1 MSSIDSLKS
10 SALDG
15 SNAKAWEKYVTDM
28 NDIDETFANARD
40 LGHTRLNYSRIT
52 AVGTLAQYDTVD
64 IYKTTVDSQ
73 RGKIALSMRNTKGD
87 DKVLD
92 LSKYETYLNELK
104 KQNDPEGYAKEQE
117 EKLKAEAE
125 KGLLGTTA
133 PGMRIEVYYEDK
145 YGRQQLVADSGA
157 EKDSKEY
164 EAMSSLLKGEYE
176 GAQGVYYIKVSRD
189 EEVSTSEEISYAL
202 QISMGEGF
210 SNDYVAI
217 EQSSEDTKNKTT
229 SKLPSTTSASGTL
242 SSVNALEIQATR
254 YQATAQML
262 QIGYLNMANIYNRNS
277 GR

>member
-125 KGLLGTTA
+125 KGLWVPPL
-133 PGMRIEVYYEDK
+133 RE
-145 YGRQQLVADSGA
+145 
-157 EKDSKEY
+157 
-164 EAMSSLLKGEYE
+164 
-176 GAQGVYYIKVSRD
+176 
-189 EEVSTSEEISYAL
+189 
-202 QISMGEGF
+202 
-210 SNDYVAI
+210 
-217 EQSSEDTKNKTT
+217 
-229 SKLPSTTSASGTL
+229 
-242 SSVNALEIQATR
+242 
-254 YQATAQML
+254 
-262 QIGYLNMANIYNRNS
+262 
-277 GR
+277 